1 MYKLLRCK
9 GWTEILLFVE
19 DVPQERLG
27 KSDKII
33 GFLAWIL
40 AQGGLVMS
48 IPGFFSL
55 MLVAE
60 LVGRIFEAIN
70 FRRLVVTDVKERDRD
85 SAIEVV
91 EQCYVGDDLQYESNF
106 SMLFNVRVISEIGN
120 LPCLR
125 RKYRSATNFRK

>member
-1 MYKLLRCK
+1 MATAVVTIIYLLLLLVVRALISSRGKHLCGQDMYKLLRCK
-9 GWTEILLFVE
+9 GWTEISLFVE

-70 FRRLVVTDVKERDRD
+70 FRRLVVTDVIQGERPR
-85 SAIEVV
+85 
-91 EQCYVGDDLQYESNF
+91 QCD
-106 SMLFNVRVISEIGN
+106 
-120 LPCLR
+120 
-125 RKYRSATNFRK
+125 